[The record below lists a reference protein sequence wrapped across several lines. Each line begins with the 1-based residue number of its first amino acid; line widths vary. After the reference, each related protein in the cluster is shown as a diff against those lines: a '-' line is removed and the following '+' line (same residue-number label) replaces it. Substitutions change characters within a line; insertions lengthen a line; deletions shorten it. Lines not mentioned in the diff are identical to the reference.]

1 MTVQDFVG
9 DWTLS
14 GTAHVTGQLEFV
26 GDTTTPG
33 AHDAWLRGTGAT
45 ELAAVE
51 PASGLTLTVHHD
63 ATFTE
68 TGESAVTLF
77 DPDGVEIGGDVPY
90 PGRLVAT
97 SNGVCVFTDTSTIPA
112 AVIDVPDPSI
122 LRVSDDVNI
131 AERFEIIA
139 GRLVRTTNVVTDG
152 IYTARVVLVY
162 DRSTSER
169 APTQTAAE
177 SAASP
182 VEADPEVLRLQE
194 EIVVGV
200 LDAAPVSW
208 ERIIVRV
215 QALHMGAQPKQQS
228 YLTFCV
234 HRDEGGVHSLV
245 QFHIDAL
252 DTLFIALRERIN
264 EVHGKRW
271 GTCVLRIEPPREVDF
286 QVDFEPSPMAKG
298 EPSGDRYHERHLPF
312 FLEER
317 GLEA

>member
-1 MTVQDFVG
+1 MALQDFVG

-14 GTAHVTGQLEFV
+14 GATHVTGQLEFV

-45 ELAAVE
+45 ELAALG
-51 PASGLTLTVHHD
+51 PASGLTLTVSDD

-77 DPDGVEIGGDVPY
+77 DSGGVEISGDAPY
-90 PGRLVAT
+90 PGRLAAT
-97 SNGVCVFTDTSTIPA
+97 SSGICVFADTSTIPA

-131 AERFEIIA
+131 AERFEIMA

-162 DRSTSER
+162 DRSTSVR

-182 VEADPEVLRLQE
+182 VETDPEILRLQE

-200 LDAAPVSW
+200 VDAATVSW

-215 QALHMGAQPKQQS
+215 QAFHMGAQPKQQS

-252 DTLFIALRERIN
+252 DQLFIALRERIN
-264 EVHGKRW
+264 EVLGKRW
-271 GTCVLRIEPPREVDF
+271 GTCVLRIEPPRQVDF
-286 QVDFEPSPMAKG
+286 QLDFEPSPMAKG
-298 EPSGDRYHERHLPF
+298 EPSRDHYHERHLPF

-317 GLEA
+317 GLDK